1 MDEGWDAIPRN
12 DIAKRPAH
20 ARGSHGF
27 DPALASM
34 RAVFVANGPA
44 FEAGVTLP
52 VFDNVDVYPLLAKL
66 LGIAPQAS
74 DGSADVFAPAL
85 R

>member
-1 MDEGWDAIPRN
+1 
-12 DIAKRPAH
+12 
-20 ARGSHGF
+20 
-27 DPALASM
+27 
-34 RAVFVANGPA
+34 VANGPA
-44 FEAGVTLP
+44 FASGVTLP

-66 LGIAPQAS
+66 LGVAPQAS